1 MLSDALNWGEVSM
14 SEEPDGNHGVDP
26 ARDLGIPLFECRLAI
41 EVALRASKSLAKQ
54 QSAKEIKPQL
64 EELAG
69 LLGDCS
75 ERFELLTQRL
85 DALFDLR
92 GKAPN

>member
-1 MLSDALNWGEVSM
+1 MGEVTV
-14 SEEPDGNHGVDP
+14 SEKQDGDRGVDP

-41 EVALRASKSLAKQ
+41 EVALRASKSLAKR
-54 QSAKEIKPQL
+54 QSAKEIKSQL

-69 LLGDCS
+69 LLGDCN

-92 GKAPN
+92 GEAPN

>member
-1 MLSDALNWGEVSM
+1 MLLDALNGEVSM
-14 SEEPDGNHGVDP
+14 SEEPDGNRGVDP

-41 EVALRASKSLAKQ
+41 DVALRASKSLAKR

-69 LLGDCS
+69 LLGDCN

-92 GKAPN
+92 GEAPN

>member
-1 MLSDALNWGEVSM
+1 
-14 SEEPDGNHGVDP
+14 
-26 ARDLGIPLFECRLAI
+26 
-41 EVALRASKSLAKQ
+41 LRASKSLAKRE
-54 QSAKEIKPQL
+54 SAKEIKLQL

-92 GKAPN
+92 GEAPN